1 MSYADPTAGTWSN
14 PSFPTAG
21 GLNAPQPKTKR
32 SLANA
37 GPVPKATGV
46 LVIGAVLGLAALRRG
61 FRGA

>member
-37 GPVPKATGV
+37 GLIVISLKDVTPLPHNGCRPPKA
-46 LVIGAVLGLAALRRG
+46 RRV
-61 FRGA
+61 